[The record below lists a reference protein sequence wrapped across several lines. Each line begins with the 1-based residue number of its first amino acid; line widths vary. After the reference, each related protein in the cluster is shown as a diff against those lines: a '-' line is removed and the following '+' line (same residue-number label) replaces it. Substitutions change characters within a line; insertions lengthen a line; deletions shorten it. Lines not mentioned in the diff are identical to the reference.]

1 MAIDG
6 KGRPTK
12 EQSRKAKSLQEWLN
26 VVSTYEREFK
36 TWEGRTE
43 KIIKRYRDDRRVGDT
58 SQARFNILWSNVQT
72 LLPAT
77 FSRLP
82 QPDVSRRFRDSDP
95 VGRVASLI
103 IERALEFEI
112 SHYPDY
118 SASLTQSVT
127 DRFLGG
133 RGTVWARYEPHISS
147 RKKDLPEDG
156 LQVSEDVDNPDMDEE
171 VEYECAPIDYV
182 HWRDFGHSVSRTWEE
197 VTKVWR
203 RVYLTRDACE
213 ERFGEKIGK
222 TIPLDST
229 PEDLKKN
236 ENVENAEL
244 SRALVYEGWDKETGK
259 VVWFSKSMKQILDEK
274 DDPLCLHGF
283 FPCPK
288 PIYSTTTN
296 DSLIPVPDFTLYQDQ
311 AKELDT
317 LSDRIDGLVQALQ
330 VKGCYDASIPELA
343 RIFTEG
349 TNGSMVPVT
358 NWGAFAEKQGLA
370 GAMSLVDLKP
380 IAEALREAY
389 GAMEQIKSQVYEIT
403 GISDIIRG
411 TTQASETATAQKIKG
426 QYATLRLKSY
436 QDEVALFATQCLR
449 LKAQIMC
456 GQFDPQTLAK
466 ISSVDQL
473 APEDQHLIGPAMQL
487 IFGDRLE
494 NPDSRL
500 GHYQNPVMSFRIE
513 IAADT
518 LVELDEKAEQDQRM
532 EFLRATGA
540 FLKEATAAGQAA
552 PQLVPLLMQMLKF
565 GVTGFKIGKTIEGA
579 FDEVESQAKQALQ
592 NPQQKADP
600 EMAKVQGQQQ
610 MDQARL
616 QHDQQVAQMQGQQEQ
631 MKAQASAQMEQQKM
645 QMEVQRTQQEQQF
658 NAQLEQHKMAQE
670 AQMAQSQQ
678 EFDRWKAELEASTKI
693 VIAQI
698 SADTSMKQ
706 TQMAGEQQV
715 EQAAQAEVSQD
726 LQTDKANKH
735 QGDMMKPLVD
745 MHGEALKAI
754 SKVMEQLSKPKTI
767 VRDAEGRVSGV
778 Q

>member
-77 FSRLP
+77 FSRIP
-82 QPDVSRRFRDSDP
+82 EPDVSRRFRDSDP

-118 SASLTQSVT
+118 RASLTQCVT

-133 RGTVWARYEPHISS
+133 RGTVWARYEPHISVK
-147 RKKDLPEDG
+147 KKDLPEDG
-156 LQVSEDVDNPDMDEE
+156 LQVSEDVDNPDIDEE

-197 VTKVWR
+197 VTKVYR
-203 RVYLTRDACE
+203 RVYLTRSACE
-213 ERFGEKIGK
+213 ERFGEKVGK

-244 SRALVYEGWDKETGK
+244 SRALVYEGWDKETGT

-274 DDPLCLHGF
+274 QDPLCLHGF

-330 VKGCYDASIPELA
+330 VKGCYDASVPELA

-370 GAMSLVDLKP
+370 GAMSMVDLKP

-389 GAMEQIKSQVYEIT
+389 GAMEQIKHQVYEIT

-411 TTQASETATAQKIKG
+411 ATQASETATAQEIKG
-426 QYATLRLKSY
+426 HYATLRLKSY
-436 QDEVALFATQCLR
+436 QDEVSFFATECLR

-473 APEDQHLIGPAMQL
+473 SPEDQHLIGPAMQL
-487 IFGDRLE
+487 IFGERLS
-494 NPDSRL
+494 NPDSKL
-500 GHYQNPVMSFRIE
+500 AHYANPVMSFRIE
-513 IAADT
+513 IAADS
-518 LVELDEKAEQDQRM
+518 LVEIDEKAEQDQRM
-532 EFLRATGA
+532 EFLRAIGA
-540 FLKEATAAGQAA
+540 FLKEATTAGQAA
-552 PQLVPLLMQMLKF
+552 PQMIPLLMQMLKF

-579 FDEVESQAKQALQ
+579 FDEVESQAKKALQ
-592 NPQQKADP
+592 NPQQKLDP

-645 QMEVQRTQQEQQF
+645 QMEAQRVQAEQQF
-658 NAQLEQHKMAQE
+658 NAQLEQMKMQNE
-670 AQMAQSQQ
+670 VSMAQSQQ
-678 EFDRWKAELEASTKI
+678 QFDRWKAELEASTKI

-706 TQMAGEQQV
+706 AEMAGEQQA
-715 EQAAQAEVSQD
+715 EQAAQAEVKQD
-726 LQTDKANKH
+726 LGMEK
-735 QGDMMKPLVD
+735 QGQMMKPLMD
-745 MHGEALKAI
+745 MHGEAMKAVT
-754 SKVMEQLSKPKTI
+754 KVMEQMAKPKKV